1 MQGKKV
7 LALLRI
13 ALGFVFLWAFL
24 DKLFGLGFATAQ
36 DKSWLA
42 GGSPTTGFLKA
53 AVSGPFADIYH
64 SLAGSPIIDW
74 LSMPGLLCLGLAL
87 VFGAAM
93 RLSAWGGFTM
103 MALMYLALLWP
114 ANNPVIDE
122 HVIYALALLS
132 LHSVDAGKTWGIGEW
147 WEKLDLVRKFPVLR

>member
-64 SLAGSPIIDW
+64 SLAGSPIVDW
-74 LSMPGLLCLGLAL
+74 LFMLGLLCLGLAL

-103 MALMYLALLWP
+103 M
-114 ANNPVIDE
+114 
-122 HVIYALALLS
+122 ALLS